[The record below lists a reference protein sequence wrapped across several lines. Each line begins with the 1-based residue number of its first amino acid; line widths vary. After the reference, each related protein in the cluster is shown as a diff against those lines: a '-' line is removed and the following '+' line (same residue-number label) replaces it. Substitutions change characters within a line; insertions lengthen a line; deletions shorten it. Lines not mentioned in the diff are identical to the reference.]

1 MSNPTD
7 LRVIKTRQAIRIALI
22 SLLSEKELSDITIS
36 ELSARAQVNRK
47 TFYRHYRSIS
57 DVVTEFE
64 NELLSDFSDILKT
77 SNTSIFN
84 IGSVLGE
91 ISALISS
98 NQEYFVKLLKLNP
111 ELFSTGRV
119 KAMLRRA
126 IEIALRDV
134 CVVNDEQT
142 LHALSEFTV
151 SGVLSLYSGWFYSR
165 CSGALYVITDIPRRM
180 TTDGMRGFVPA
191 EKMHEIL
198 KSRSRT
204 GAFRSFIRYP
214 LELRRSEGGH
224 SRR

>member
-36 ELSARAQVNRK
+36 ELSARSQVNRK

-151 SGVLSLYSGWFYSR
+151 SGVLSLYSGWFD
-165 CSGALYVITDIPRRM
+165 SGCTGSLDVITDIARRM
-180 TTDGMRGFVPA
+180 TTDGLRGFVPA
-191 EKMHEIL
+191 EKLHEIL
-198 KSRSRT
+198 K
-204 GAFRSFIRYP
+204 
-214 LELRRSEGGH
+214 
-224 SRR
+224 

>member
-1 MSNPTD
+1 M
-7 LRVIKTRQAIRIALI
+7 
-22 SLLSEKELSDITIS
+22 
-36 ELSARAQVNRK
+36 
-47 TFYRHYRSIS
+47 
-57 DVVTEFE
+57 TEFE

-98 NQEYFVKLLKLNP
+98 NQEYFVKLLEASDP

-134 CVVNDEQT
+134 CIVNDEQT

-151 SGVLSLYSGWFYSR
+151 SGVLSLYSGWFD
-165 CSGALYVITDIPRRM
+165 SGCTGSLDVITDIARRM
-180 TTDGMRGFVPA
+180 TTDGLRGFVSCGKA
-191 EKMHEIL
+191 
-198 KSRSRT
+198 
-204 GAFRSFIRYP
+204 A
-214 LELRRSEGGH
+214 
-224 SRR
+224 

>member
-1 MSNPTD
+1 MADKKSD
-7 LRVIKTRQAIRIALI
+7 LRVVRTRKLIRDAFMDMVG
-22 SLLSEKELSDITIS
+22 EVGVARITVKDLT
-36 ELSARAQVNRK
+36 ERAGINRK

-151 SGVLSLYSGWFYSR
+151 SGVLSLYSGWFD
-165 CSGALYVITDIPRRM
+165 SGCTGSLDVITDIARRM
-180 TTDGMRGFVPA
+180 TTDGLRGFVPA
-191 EKMHEIL
+191 EKLHEIL
-198 KSRSRT
+198 K
-204 GAFRSFIRYP
+204 
-214 LELRRSEGGH
+214 
-224 SRR
+224 

>member
-36 ELSARAQVNRK
+36 EPSARAQVNRK

-77 SNTSIFN
+77 SNTCIFN

-151 SGVLSLYSGWFYSR
+151 SGVLSLYSGWFD
-165 CSGALYVITDIPRRM
+165 SGCTGSLDVITDIARRM
-180 TTDGMRGFVPA
+180 TTDGLRGFVPA
-191 EKMHEIL
+191 EKLHEIL
-198 KSRSRT
+198 K
-204 GAFRSFIRYP
+204 
-214 LELRRSEGGH
+214 
-224 SRR
+224 

>member
-91 ISALISS
+91 IRALISS
-98 NQEYFVKLLKLNP
+98 NQESFVKLLKLNP

-151 SGVLSLYSGWFYSR
+151 SGVLSLYSGWFD
-165 CSGALYVITDIPRRM
+165 SGCTGSLDVITDIARRM
-180 TTDGMRGFVPA
+180 TTDGLRGFVPA
-191 EKMHEIL
+191 EKLHEIL
-198 KSRSRT
+198 K
-204 GAFRSFIRYP
+204 
-214 LELRRSEGGH
+214 
-224 SRR
+224 

>member
-126 IEIALRDV
+126 IEI
-134 CVVNDEQT
+134 
-142 LHALSEFTV
+142 
-151 SGVLSLYSGWFYSR
+151 
-165 CSGALYVITDIPRRM
+165 
-180 TTDGMRGFVPA
+180 
-191 EKMHEIL
+191 
-198 KSRSRT
+198 
-204 GAFRSFIRYP
+204 
-214 LELRRSEGGH
+214 
-224 SRR
+224 

>member
-36 ELSARAQVNRK
+36 ELSARAQVTRK

-151 SGVLSLYSGWFYSR
+151 SGVLSLYSGWFD
-165 CSGALYVITDIPRRM
+165 SGCTGSLDVITDIARRM
-180 TTDGMRGFVPA
+180 TTDGLRGFVPA
-191 EKMHEIL
+191 EKLHEIL
-198 KSRSRT
+198 K
-204 GAFRSFIRYP
+204 
-214 LELRRSEGGH
+214 
-224 SRR
+224 

>member
-7 LRVIKTRQAIRIALI
+7 LRVIKTRQAIRSALI

-98 NQEYFVKLLKLNP
+98 TNVMMSAVSTALVIYFAAT
-111 ELFSTGRV
+111 SC
-119 KAMLRRA
+119 RRP
-126 IEIALRDV
+126 IG
-134 CVVNDEQT
+134 
-142 LHALSEFTV
+142 SV
-151 SGVLSLYSGWFYSR
+151 SQ
-165 CSGALYVITDIPRRM
+165 
-180 TTDGMRGFVPA
+180 
-191 EKMHEIL
+191 
-198 KSRSRT
+198 
-204 GAFRSFIRYP
+204 
-214 LELRRSEGGH
+214 
-224 SRR
+224 

>member
-36 ELSARAQVNRK
+36 ELSAPAQVNRK

-151 SGVLSLYSGWFYSR
+151 SGVLSLYSGWFD
-165 CSGALYVITDIPRRM
+165 SGCTGSLDVITDIARRM
-180 TTDGMRGFVPA
+180 TTDGLRGFVPA
-191 EKMHEIL
+191 EKLHEIL
-198 KSRSRT
+198 K
-204 GAFRSFIRYP
+204 
-214 LELRRSEGGH
+214 
-224 SRR
+224 

>member
-151 SGVLSLYSGWFYSR
+151 SGVLSLYSGWFD
-165 CSGALYVITDIPRRM
+165 SGCTGSGRYNRHCTENDNRRAA
-180 TTDGMRGFVPA
+180 RV
-191 EKMHEIL
+191 
-198 KSRSRT
+198 RSC
-204 GAFRSFIRYP
+204 GKAA
-214 LELRRSEGGH
+214 
-224 SRR
+224 

>member
-1 MSNPTD
+1 MSNPPD

-151 SGVLSLYSGWFYSR
+151 SGVLSLYSGWFD
-165 CSGALYVITDIPRRM
+165 SGCTGSLDVITDIARRM
-180 TTDGMRGFVPA
+180 TTDGLRGFVPA
-191 EKMHEIL
+191 EKLHEIL
-198 KSRSRT
+198 K
-204 GAFRSFIRYP
+204 
-214 LELRRSEGGH
+214 
-224 SRR
+224 